1 MSADL
6 LRPAAFLAVL
16 ALALL
21 LERRWTSGLP
31 RPLGRRRWLPNLS
44 LVAIGSVLARL
55 LVPAGAVG
63 AALWAEARG
72 IGLLHGAP
80 APLAWAATILL
91 LDLAIYLQHRVFH
104 AVPWL
109 WRLHQVHHA
118 DPEVD
123 ATTGVRFHPLELLLS
138 LLLKAALAA
147 ALGAPPEAVVAF
159 EILLNAS
166 SVLTHADVALPPR
179 LERGM
184 RAVLVTPALHRIHHS
199 ERPEEERSHY
209 GFCLSVW
216 DRLLGTWRGQAA
228 EPLVL
233 GVPGLRAPDRQR
245 LGPLL
250 AMPLLRSR
258 DGR

>member
-1 MSADL
+1 MSFEAW
-6 LRPAAFLAVL
+6 RPIAFLAVL
-16 ALALL
+16 VFALA
-21 LERRWTSGLP
+21 LERRWTSGMP
-31 RPLGRRRWLPNLS
+31 QPLGRRRWLPNLS
-44 LVAIGSVLARL
+44 LVALGALLARL

-63 AALWAEARG
+63 AALWAETKE
-72 IGLLHGAP
+72 IGLLREAP

-138 LLLKAALAA
+138 LLIKAVLAVL
-147 ALGAPPEAVVAF
+147 LGAPPEAMVAF

-166 SVLTHADVALPPR
+166 SVLTHADLTLPPR
-179 LERGM
+179 LERIL
-184 RAVLVTPALHRIHHS
+184 RLVVVTPDLHRIHHS

-216 DRLLGTWRGQAA
+216 DRLLGTWRGCAA

-233 GVPGLRAPDRQR
+233 GVPGLRDAPHQR
-245 LGPLL
+245 LATLL
-250 AMPLLRSR
+250 AMPFRPAPPR
-258 DGR
+258 